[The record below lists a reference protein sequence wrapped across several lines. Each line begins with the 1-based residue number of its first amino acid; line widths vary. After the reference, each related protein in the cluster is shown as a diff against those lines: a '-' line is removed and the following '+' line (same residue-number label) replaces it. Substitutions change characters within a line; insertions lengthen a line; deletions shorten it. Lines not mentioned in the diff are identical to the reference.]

1 MYGGVIMSVL
11 VAIKKNDKI
20 YLGADSQATRGSV
33 RTNFLEEDGRKIRL
47 LDNGII
53 IGAVGPKKG
62 GKLIFAHPEFFT
74 LTDDGELTKKH
85 VALNI
90 VPLINQC
97 LEENDL
103 ITSEKNEPPAWKNV
117 FFIAH
122 RDKLFWLTKSET
134 VVTVNHYVSAGAG
147 DDVAFPG
154 LMKLDSEDVT
164 DDGEIYERLVEILKV
179 TEDRISSV
187 SAPFFLID
195 TESKAFKMIKE

>member
-1 MYGGVIMSVL
+1 MSVL

-20 YLGADSQATRGSV
+20 YLGADTQATRGGV
-33 RTNFLEEDGRKIRL
+33 KTNFLGEDGRKIKL

-53 IGAVGPKKG
+53 VGAVGPKKG
-62 GKLIFAHPEFFT
+62 CKLIFAHPEFFT
-74 LTDDGELTKKH
+74 LNEDGELTKKH
-85 VALNI
+85 VALNV
-90 VPLINQC
+90 VPLINKC
-97 LEENDL
+97 LEENNMV
-103 ITSEKNEPPAWKNV
+103 TFEKGEPPAWENV

-122 RDKLFWLTKSET
+122 RDKLFWIPKSEI
-134 VVTVNHYVSAGAG
+134 VVAVNHYVSAGAG

-187 SAPFFLID
+187 SGPFFLID
-195 TESKAFKMIKE
+195 TESKEFKMIKE